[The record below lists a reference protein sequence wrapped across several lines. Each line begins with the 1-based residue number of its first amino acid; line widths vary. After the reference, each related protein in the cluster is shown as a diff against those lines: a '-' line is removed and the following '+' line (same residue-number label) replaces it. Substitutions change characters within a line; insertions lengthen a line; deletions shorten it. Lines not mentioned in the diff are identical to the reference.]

1 MDIDQVNSF
10 FEVLLFFFIEP
21 LDNLYLFGGQVVEF
35 VDELVDFF
43 LFDCGVFTTLFFGN
57 NSVNKFIKRFL
68 IFDGQFWD
76 EDISEEINTL
86 TPS

>member
-1 MDIDQVNSF
+1 MISF
-10 FEVLLFFFIEP
+10 PLIEP
-21 LDNLYLFGGQVVEF
+21 LDNLYLSEGQVVEF

-68 IFDGQFWD
+68 IFDG
-76 EDISEEINTL
+76 
-86 TPS
+86 